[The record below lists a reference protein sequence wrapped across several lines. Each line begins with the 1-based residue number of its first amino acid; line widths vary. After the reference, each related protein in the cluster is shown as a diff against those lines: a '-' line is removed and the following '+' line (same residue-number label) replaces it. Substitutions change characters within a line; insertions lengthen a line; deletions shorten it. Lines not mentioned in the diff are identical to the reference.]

1 MISNEKTNIGKFK
14 DTDLFLIGEGS
25 KLFNENSFHLED
37 KFSFKS
43 IKFYKEKD
51 SQICKN
57 GLIYYLNNYDKPKII
72 AKKMGLF
79 EKFFNFFSN

>member
-1 MISNEKTNIGKFK
+1 MKSNEKININKFI

-25 KLFNENSFHLED
+25 ELFNDNSFHLED

-43 IKFYKEKD
+43 INFYKEKD

-57 GLIYYLNNYDKPKII
+57 GLVYYLNYYNEPKII
-72 AKKMGLF
+72 AKKHGLF